1 MPRRLGRGLS
11 SFVAYEASA
20 PVNLVFT
27 AILIAVF
34 AARQLL
40 VNATAG
46 GTDLWDN
53 LSYDRYLVLHG
64 QPWRVVSPLLVH
76 AATWWRP
83 NAPIAWVGTPGAL
96 QLAAVCLALIA
107 FGPLIERTF
116 GHRFY
121 GLIFV
126 ASGIVSFGVL
136 LASTTPPGLHGGSTG
151 AVYGAYAAFLV
162 FMLRHRRQEAYAGYV
177 RPAIAMFVVLVV
189 AQYAWD
195 LTTARLIH
203 IGGFGAGVVLGLLL
217 DTTERPKP
225 PPKER
230 TKKRPKE
237 RAKERAPEGLVR
249 DPFGAPVD
257 REA

>member
-1 MPRRLGRGLS
+1 MLRRIGHGLS
-11 SFVAYEASA
+11 SFAAYELAA
-20 PVNLVFT
+20 PVNLAFA
-27 AILIAVF
+27 AILVAVF

-64 QPWRVVSPLLVH
+64 QPWRVASALLVH

-83 NAPIAWVGTPGAL
+83 NPPIAWAGTPGVL
-96 QLAAVCLALIA
+96 QLAAVCIALIV

-126 ASGIVSFGVL
+126 ASGIVSFAVL
-136 LASTTPPGLHGGSTG
+136 VASTTPPGLHGGSTG
-151 AVYGAYAAFLV
+151 AVYGVYAAFLV
-162 FMLRHRRQEAYAGYV
+162 FMLRHRREEVYARFV
-177 RPAIAMFVVLVV
+177 RPAVMMFVVLVV

-217 DTTERPKP
+217 DTTERPQ
-225 PPKER
+225 R
-230 TKKRPKE
+230 RPKP
-237 RAKERAPEGLVR
+237 RPRQRAPEGLVR
-249 DPFGAPVD
+249 DPFAAPVD